1 MKSFRCFA
9 VLAVLALGLAAS
21 TQGQKIP
28 YGSNEAV
35 AHRVDVGD
43 AKIYYETYGEGPPLL
58 LLHGGLYGY
67 IDEFSAQIPVL
78 SQHFKVIAV
87 ATRGHGRSE
96 IGTKPYSYRLFA
108 DDARAILQRETDQ
121 PAIVIGFSDGA
132 RAAYFMAAVYP
143 QLIRKVVAIGCG
155 LRPTSLAIAWASQV
169 TAEKLQRD
177 SADFVAYRQRLMPN
191 PERWDDF
198 LEKLKAAYLTSAQLT
213 DEQAKEIQCPVLIV
227 GGDHDTNNPVKSF
240 EQARDAIPHA
250 QLVIVPD
257 AGHVDALQRPSV
269 LSDIVMPFVL
279 DRATVLPSDRSA
291 QEKKSATPPHYF
303 KDTPQVGHN

>member
-121 PAIVIGFSDGA
+121 LAIVIGFSDGA
-132 RAAYFMAAVYP
+132 RCV
-143 QLIRKVVAIGCG
+143 LHGCG
-155 LRPTSLAIAWASQV
+155 LSPIDSKGCGHRLRASAHAARHCLGQPGDGGEIAARLCRLRCLPPT
-169 TAEKLQRD
+169 THAEPRTL
-177 SADFVAYRQRLMPN
+177 
-191 PERWDDF
+191 
-198 LEKLKAAYLTSAQLT
+198 
-213 DEQAKEIQCPVLIV
+213 
-227 GGDHDTNNPVKSF
+227 G
-240 EQARDAIPHA
+240 
-250 QLVIVPD
+250 
-257 AGHVDALQRPSV
+257 
-269 LSDIVMPFVL
+269 
-279 DRATVLPSDRSA
+279 
-291 QEKKSATPPHYF
+291 
-303 KDTPQVGHN
+303 